1 MVKYDKP
8 GPPDPDSLLFFATE
22 QVHDRDLILGIGAH
36 IGMFELFLS
45 LRYLRAKRKQTF
57 ISVITVISVLGVM
70 VGVMALVVV
79 LSVMNGF
86 RADLMSKILGVNSH
100 ILVLKY
106 GGAFDDYKKIAE
118 RVNKLDGVVASTPF
132 IYAQIMANNLG
143 NASGALL
150 RGVDPENAAKVVNF
164 DEMIKEGSLA
174 SLEGEAEGT
183 PAIVVGRELSKQI
196 GVGPGDMITLLS
208 PEGKLTPLG
217 RSPNTRKFKV
227 TGIFDSGMYEYDAS
241 MVFVSLKEAQGFLGL
256 GDRVTGLE
264 VKVED
269 IDESDKIAKQIQTEL
284 GYPYWTKDWKV
295 MNRSLVSALELEK
308 ITMFVILTMI
318 VLVGALNIISTLVMV
333 VMEKTRDIAILRAMG
348 ASAKSIMSIFMLQ
361 GLLVG
366 LVGTIT
372 GLTVGLGICHLLG
385 KYKFISLP
393 ADVYYIS
400 TLPVQVEFID
410 VSVVALSAVL
420 ISFVA
425 TLYPSWYGSRLDPV
439 EAIRYE

>member
-1 MVKYDKP
+1 MIFSVTEYDR
-8 GPPDPDSLLFFATE
+8 G
-22 QVHDRDLILGIGAH
+22 RDLNLGTG
-36 IGMFELFLS
+36 GRLRMLELFLS

-100 ILVLKY
+100 ILVLRY
-106 GGAFDDYKKIAE
+106 GGAFGDYKKIAE
-118 RVNKLDGVVASTPF
+118 RVDKLDGVVASTPF
-132 IYAQIMANNLG
+132 IYAQVMANNSG
-143 NASGALL
+143 NVSGALL
-150 RGVDPENAAKVVNF
+150 RGVDPKNAARVVSF
-164 DEMIKEGSLA
+164 EEMIKEGSLA
-174 SLEGEAEGT
+174 SLEEDAGGSS
-183 PAIVVGRELSKQI
+183 PIVVGRELSRQI
-196 GVGPGDMITLLS
+196 GIGPGDIVTLLS

-217 RSPNTRKFKV
+217 RSPNTKRFRV

-241 MVFVSLKEAQGFLGL
+241 MVFVSLKEAQDFLAM

-264 VKVED
+264 VRVDD
-269 IDESDKIAKQIQTEL
+269 IYESDKIAKQIQADL

-295 MNRSLVSALELEK
+295 MNRSLFSALKLEK
-308 ITMFVILTMI
+308 VTMFVILTMI

-366 LVGTIT
+366 LIGTMA
-372 GLTVGLGICHLLG
+372 GLASGLGICHLLG

-400 TLPVQVEFID
+400 TLPVRVEFVD
-410 VSVVALSAVL
+410 VWLVALAAVF

-425 TLYPSWYGSRLDPV
+425 TLYPSWYGSRVDPV